1 MRLFGLSRL
10 TSAGALPLAFDLQ
23 LDGALSATPLYIGVH
38 HVPDALS
45 SSAPSI
51 LAAERAAR
59 GHAPLLTRH
68 NDEERAARKG
78 VASLCPA
85 GIKNK
90 QTTAGVRSRG
100 KGVAAVWDAICES
113 RGGRAQN
120 NNAGMAAVAE
130 QYKAAAVTTAATTP
144 RLLDDGTALE
154 FAGGGSC
161 VAASLVPLAPLVRGY
176 PKEVRLDMP
185 SRDLLT
191 SAVRLSPPD
200 PGKQS
205 LAHDIVARLSSG
217 VPAGRV
223 ESGGGRRKETGGG
236 GLGVDDSSRAVVA
249 ARGGVR
255 GGKALSA
262 VREGVAEEA
271 NTCDTPTMQHGD
283 TGTGAKGSQA
293 VEMRGR
299 APIRSHQARFRGGG
313 HKPEIRKPEYI
324 SSFTTYSAR
333 QLHYCLLI
341 QKMMRGW
348 LTRRR
353 LRSIIAPPP
362 SPHLLTR
369 NQQVAS
375 CAGRHGV
382 THGHRRSMEHP
393 RRATHAAMRVHSVVR
408 AQSWM
413 TEHTWQ
419 SSAETARAREA
430 GDSDA
435 ITPPAES
442 VTGTGDGATVRP
454 TLPSE
459 EVSVCL
465 RVTVLGAAPAA
476 SLASGGGVRAAGT
489 PAVQAAPACAH
500 PLSVTAEK
508 IKFKVPAAV
517 GDVPLAVTHNGLMLH
532 DPVLP
537 DGGSLRDAEQV
548 TLGLAALQAAFPSHC
563 MELGGGGKRGGGRRG
578 AVPES
583 LNSPNGDA
591 ALLDACVNT
600 YRTRG
605 LPYHDP
611 AYRCAVYT
619 DVYMHDTRVPE
630 GQGGR
635 EHPRTFF
642 QVFEWDLTKPLH
654 RHLLRNGVLAQ
665 VRLTTLAGDSAAIDK
680 IHPLRNAFL
689 LPGQAHMAVSI
700 HELPRCDIAVRAQ
713 RPGRAQRV
721 HLCVH
726 RRGAPRRLLLQPLSG
741 AVPRRGPARPR
752 RCPRAF
758 RRAAAAPG
766 AGACAWLAMQLSL
779 GRILLRLHATGP
791 RHRGKWGWRRP
802 HPLGLQGSRHH
813 AAVPGAPESRCRQ
826 VCVCVCVCVCV
837 RACVRA
843 CVCVC
848 VPLKVTDKRDDGS
861 ARTESKEARLQ
872 EGQGSAGWAAKWR
885 TQCSRFAL
893 TKPPADFSRELAH
906 LV

>member
-59 GHAPLLTRH
+59 GHATLLHRH
-68 NDEERAARKG
+68 NDQERAARKSIP
-78 VASLCPA
+78 SLCPA

-191 SAVRLSPPD
+191 SAARLSPQD

-217 VPAGRV
+217 VLAGRV
-223 ESGGGRRKETGGG
+223 ESGGCRRKKTGGG
-236 GLGVDDSSRAVVA
+236 GVGVDDSSRAVV
-249 ARGGVR
+249 VHF
-255 GGKALSA
+255 KSLSA
-262 VREGVAEEA
+262 VREGVAEAA

-353 LRSIIAPPP
+353 LRSIIAPPQ

-369 NQQVAS
+369 NQQVAV
-375 CAGRHGV
+375 CADRHGV

-517 GDVPLAVTHNGLMLH
+517 GDVPLAVTHNGLELH

-700 HELPRCDIAVRAQ
+700 HELPRCDIALDDVVDKTGVIPEAILGALLVQ
-713 RPGRAQRV
+713 LLPLLVKLHGR
-721 HLCVH
+721 LGCVH
-726 RRGAPRRLLLQPLSG
+726 NDLAARNVYICASTG
-741 AVPRRGPARPR
+741 AVRLGGFFYSHFPARY
-752 RCPRAF
+752 
-758 RRAAAAPG
+758 PG
-766 AGACAWLAMQLSL
+766 ADLRGRGGALARFV
-779 GRILLRLHATGP
+779 GPLLHQAPERV
-791 RHRGKWGWRRP
+791 
-802 HPLGLQGSRHH
+802 LGLQCSSASDVYSFGCMLRALVTGENGAGGALTPLAYKEVVTMRPYPVPLK
-813 AAVPGAPESRCRQ
+813 AAVDR
-826 VCVCVCVCVCV
+826 CVCVCVCVCV

-843 CVCVC
+843 CACVC
-848 VPLKVTDKRDDGS
+848 P
-861 ARTESKEARLQ
+861 
-872 EGQGSAGWAAKWR
+872 
-885 TQCSRFAL
+885 
-893 TKPPADFSRELAH
+893 
-906 LV
+906 